1 MFKVT
6 KQIRFSYGHRLLNY
20 NGKCR
25 FLHGHNA
32 IVEMELSK
40 EKLDHRGM
48 VMDFEDVKQGI
59 QKWIDETLDHKM
71 ILNETDSIIPIL
83 QKLNEPLV
91 LLKGNPTAENLARFI
106 FDYAQ
111 SKGFPVT
118 EVRFWETPSSF
129 ATYHSSLTPGT
140 EPQVP
145 SRRSS

>member
-20 NGKCR
+20 EGKCR

-32 IVEMELSK
+32 IVEIELSK
-40 EKLDHRGM
+40 EKLDNRGM

-59 QKWIDETLDHKM
+59 QKWIDEALDHKM
-71 ILNETDSIIPIL
+71 ILNESDSMVQTL
-83 QKLNEPLV
+83 QKLNEPV
-91 LLKGNPTAENLARFI
+91 ITLKENPTAENLARFI

-111 SKGFPVT
+111 SKNFPVT

-129 ATYHSSLTPGT
+129 ATYHA
-140 EPQVP
+140 
-145 SRRSS
+145 